1 VSLKELESWL
11 EKGQNVPFLR
21 EICPPKKSTPNIG
34 ADIGAI
40 TGILLTSLIF
50 FNIARKRRMSSCPS
64 VCDTTAA
71 AKTSHAGPSLFESLT
86 VFVGIFCAIK
96 KIKKAKINEIF

>member
-1 VSLKELESWL
+1 VAR
-11 EKGQNVPFLR
+11 KGAKCPIFEGNM
-21 EICPPKKSTPNIG
+21 PPKKSTPNIG
-34 ADIGAI
+34 ADIGTI